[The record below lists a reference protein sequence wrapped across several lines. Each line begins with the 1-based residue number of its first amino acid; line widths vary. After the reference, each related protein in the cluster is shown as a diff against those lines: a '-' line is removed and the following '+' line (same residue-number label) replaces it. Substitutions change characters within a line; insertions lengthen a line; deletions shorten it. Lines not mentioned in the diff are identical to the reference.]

1 MAVLVSNGRD
11 KETVYQ
17 RIRKKEGIKLDPAKI
32 KKNPGLRS
40 LAKLMLNSFC
50 K

>member
-1 MAVLVSNGRD
+1 MAVLVSNWRE
-11 KETVYQ
+11 KETYE
-17 RIRKKEGIKLDPAKI
+17 RKEGIKLDPAKF